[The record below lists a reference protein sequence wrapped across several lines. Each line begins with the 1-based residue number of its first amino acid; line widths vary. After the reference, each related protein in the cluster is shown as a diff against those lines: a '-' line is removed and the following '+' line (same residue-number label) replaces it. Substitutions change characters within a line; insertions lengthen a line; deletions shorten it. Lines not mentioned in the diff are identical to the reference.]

1 VKILLRFVSRLDILN
16 IQRCRISY
24 ILFKL
29 ERIKRV
35 RPFLSDYILLK
46 LFGPGFRSHPF
57 SLLLFKFISNPYLYT
72 KSLCLICKHRSP
84 GRCKLYRS
92 TLSITQNEKAKLLI
106 ITVFFFILCFFCQ
119 SKLEKQLT
127 KTIDEL
133 ITTQLENIS
142 PGCAVLVAK
151 NGKIVYQKAF
161 GTADLE
167 LNVPMQPN
175 MIFNIGSITK
185 QFTAVCI
192 LQLAEQGKIAL
203 TDSLQKYIPAFPSN
217 GHLITIENLLTQ
229 TSGITDYLNLDVS
242 IPNPFRIDWTTK
254 QIIDSLKTL
263 PLEFSPNSKF
273 AYSNSNYFL
282 LGHIIEVASGKS
294 YQEYLKQNILTQL
307 GLSNTFYISQTDIIP
322 NRVKGYEKREN
333 KYYNPDFFS
342 TTLNYSAGGIMSNVE
357 DLYKWNEALHTY
369 KLLKKET
376 LANAFKQYKLSDG
389 TSSEYGYGWYIRDL
403 TGSKSIEHGGSIY
416 GFRAEEIYL
425 PQEEIYVVGLFNCR
439 QLDIREKDLC
449 ENIVKTMLGKPLQK
463 VIKLD
468 DATLK
473 SYIGTYQLANTP
485 GRTIVITKENDHL
498 LANLAGQGTW
508 IVLFQTDTK
517 FLIQGVE
524 ATCEF
529 IKENDKTTKIVIQQN
544 GEFVWR
550 KIQ

>member
-1 VKILLRFVSRLDILN
+1 MKKQN
-16 IQRCRISY
+16 C
-24 ILFKL
+24 
-29 ERIKRV
+29 
-35 RPFLSDYILLK
+35 
-46 LFGPGFRSHPF
+46 
-57 SLLLFKFISNPYLYT
+57 LLL
-72 KSLCLICKHRSP
+72 
-84 GRCKLYRS
+84 
-92 TLSITQNEKAKLLI
+92 LS
-106 ITVFFFILCFFCQ
+106 VFLFSASFGQ

-167 LNVPMQPN
+167 LNVPMQPT

-307 GLSNTFYISQTDIIP
+307 GL
-322 NRVKGYEKREN
+322 
-333 KYYNPDFFS
+333 
-342 TTLNYSAGGIMSNVE
+342 
-357 DLYKWNEALHTY
+357 
-369 KLLKKET
+369 
-376 LANAFKQYKLSDG
+376 
-389 TSSEYGYGWYIRDL
+389 
-403 TGSKSIEHGGSIY
+403 
-416 GFRAEEIYL
+416 
-425 PQEEIYVVGLFNCR
+425 
-439 QLDIREKDLC
+439 
-449 ENIVKTMLGKPLQK
+449 
-463 VIKLD
+463 
-468 DATLK
+468 
-473 SYIGTYQLANTP
+473 
-485 GRTIVITKENDHL
+485 
-498 LANLAGQGTW
+498 
-508 IVLFQTDTK
+508 
-517 FLIQGVE
+517 
-524 ATCEF
+524 
-529 IKENDKTTKIVIQQN
+529 
-544 GEFVWR
+544 
-550 KIQ
+550 